1 MRPSR
6 LSSAPAAALLAGMV
20 LLGCGRTHASPP
32 DPAHAAG
39 ASSADSHSPEPGSI
53 VVVDPRMLAALTVD
67 TVRDKEMPRSLV
79 VAGKVQF
86 DEDRLARVLAP
97 LAGQVVDLRVKV
109 GDAVRKGQALC
120 AISSR
125 EAAAAIGEHIEST
138 KDLDLAEKTY
148 AMTQD
153 LFDHEA
159 ASRIAL
165 QQAQSDLAKAR
176 SRVARTAEALR
187 VLGLRQDSDVA
198 HFSGRVPLTS
208 PLTGT
213 VIERRVTDGQ
223 FVQTDSTPIIVVAD
237 LSTVWVIGELFER
250 DLHLVTVGQPA
261 AVTAA
266 AYGTER
272 FQGRVSYISDVI
284 DPATRTVKVRVSVP
298 NPHGRL
304 KPEMF
309 ASVALG
315 VGGPERVL
323 TVPARAVFTEDGHTW
338 VYVATGS
345 GRFTRR
351 AVDLAQDEGSERRV
365 LHGLQAGEQVVVGG
379 ALLLRGEEEK
389 RAG

>member
-6 LSSAPAAALLAGMV
+6 LSSAPAAALLAGMA

-32 DPAHAAG
+32 DPAHDAG
-39 ASSADSHSPEPGSI
+39 ASPTDSHSPEPGSI
-53 VVVDPRMLAALTVD
+53 VVVDPQMLAALKVD
-67 TVRDKEMPRSLV
+67 TIRDREMPRSLV

-97 LAGQVVDLRVKV
+97 VAGQVVDLRVKV
-109 GDAVRKGQALC
+109 GDAVRKGQPLC
-120 AISSR
+120 AINSR
-125 EAAAAIGEHIEST
+125 EATAAIGEHIEST

-176 SRVARTAEALR
+176 SRVARNAEALR
-187 VLGLRQDSDVA
+187 VLGLRDDGDVA

-223 FVQTDSTPIIVVAD
+223 FVQTDSTPIMVVAD

-250 DLHLVTVGQPA
+250 DLHLVTVGQTA

-266 AYGTER
+266 AYGSER

-298 NPHGRL
+298 NLRGRL

-323 TVPARAVFTEDGHTW
+323 TIPSRAVFTEDGRTW
-338 VYVATGS
+338 VYVAAGS

-351 AVDLAQDEGSERRV
+351 AIDLAQDEGSERRV

>member
-1 MRPSR
+1 MKPSR
-6 LSSAPAAALLAGMV
+6 LSSASAAVLLAGMA

-32 DPAHAAG
+32 DPAHDAG

-53 VVVDPRMLAALTVD
+53 VVVDPQMLAALTVD

-176 SRVARTAEALR
+176 SRAARTAEALR
-187 VLGLRQDSDVA
+187 VLGLRQDSDVT
-198 HFSGRVPLTS
+198 HFNGRVPLPS

-213 VIERRVTDGQ
+213 VIERRVTEGQ
-223 FVQTDSTPIIVVAD
+223 FVQTDSTPMITVGDLTVVWILGD
-237 LSTVWVIGELFER
+237 IFER
-250 DLHLVTVGQPA
+250 DLHLVTAGQQA

-266 AYGTER
+266 AYGSER

-284 DPATRTVKVRVSVP
+284 DPATRTVKVRISVP
-298 NPHGRL
+298 NPRGRL

-323 TVPARAVFTEDGHTW
+323 TVPVRAVFTEDGRTW

-351 AVDLAQDEGSERRV
+351 AVDLAQDDGSERRV
-365 LHGLQAGEQVVVGG
+365 LRGLQAGEQVVVGG